1 MPSDPIFKIVVDMGD
16 FEKKINESIDRL
28 RKGASDQPGTP
39 SGGHGVTGS
48 LNTTLPG
55 VKAEDARGTSA
66 VGPAMNQGADVV
78 NDSFHIG
85 KNTSGIG
92 SHSMGGGR
100 AGMPG
105 GPFDAAAT
113 TRWPSSGPWASPGGG
128 VGSGAG
134 GAGGGPPNW
143 TWGPQAT
150 PFGGESQWQQPSMN
164 FHAVAFKGQTES
176 YNYHPDILE
185 SSRVNLQKSQE
196 SNFSSTM
203 RQRER
208 QLHESTMSQANLEAN
223 AGMGLPFKNTLM
235 DVLSGNPL
243 GAAFSAASMMSNL
256 SNRAGRERAIGILG
270 QHRESLASKLGG
282 MEAHPGPGGYGSG
295 GGGSGSVVDGAA
307 GGGEDQSIVT
317 VLNQQASNVA
327 AGAVSNHLK
336 KLSGA
341 LGGGR
346 YTVSGGASGG
356 SSVAGTVGDVVAG
369 AAADEAV
376 GGGVLSGVMSALGGF
391 AVPVAAMAAAGV
403 WAEWPAISATYS
415 SIRTGTQISAM
426 GTIGIS
432 QAQSAYYQLMQEN
445 VTRAKYGTGIAA
457 DIEAS
462 KHGGF
467 YNMMSGAVH
476 GINKFFGVKGAGAT
490 AADLLFLGPLGEY
503 FNYENS
509 VNKKVLHP
517 TMAQNFH
524 KLLSDP
530 SFTTGGFETS
540 SSTNSVAGSYDSYF
554 NTLKNPNTA
563 LAVMTGHEFRG
574 QSKDFY
580 KHFNLD
586 IAEKNIAHAGG
597 TVDAILN
604 STAKWHHPYKDF
616 GDYDKKKH
624 PVYAPGHTHVQGNNQ
639 DIIND
644 IDLKKT
650 VKDNLKI
657 LHDRMSNK
665 QSRVYK
671 LHDDLEKWL
680 NEQEMSHLSIK
691 EEVMKS
697 PHWETKASR

>member
-270 QHRESLASKLGG
+270 QYRESLASKLGG

-376 GGGVLSGVMSALGGF
+376 GGGVLSGVMSALGGL
-391 AVPVAAMAAAGV
+391 AVPVAAMAATSV
-403 WAEWPAISATYS
+403 WAEWPNISASLS
-415 SIRTGTQISAM
+415 SMRTGTQISA
-426 GTIGIS
+426 IGSIGVS
-432 QAQSAYYQLMQEN
+432 QAQASYYNLLQEN
-445 VTRAKYGTGIAA
+445 VTREKYI
-457 DIEAS
+457 
-462 KHGGF
+462 
-467 YNMMSGAVH
+467 
-476 GINKFFGVKGAGAT
+476 KGAGINIEEKKHGLMYNMGLAET
-490 AADLLFLGPLGEY
+490 QAMHNFFGTKGPL
-503 FNYENS
+503 
-509 VNKKVLHP
+509 
-517 TMAQNFH
+517 TTAQAFH
-524 KLLSDP
+524 FITSNP
-530 SFTTGGFETS
+530 GAATGGFEPNLHKVNNS
-540 SSTNSVAGSYDSYF
+540 LMYSTAYNDAALLF
-554 NTLKNPNTA
+554 NPIFKKNPK
-563 LAVMTGHEFRG
+563 V
-574 QSKDFY
+574 
-580 KHFNLD
+580 
-586 IAEKNIAHAGG
+586 AEQDVEGAGG
-597 TVDAILN
+597 TVLSILN
-604 STAKWHHPYKDF
+604 STAKWHHPYNEF

-639 DIIND
+639 DIKND